1 MFGNKN
7 MNSTNT
13 LQQVSLL
20 MADDDTDDLELM
32 EHAFREVGFESP
44 IKSFTDGIAVLDY
57 LLKRKENSAAV
68 VLLDLNMPKQNGKEI
83 LDKIRHHPE
92 LANVSVI
99 VYSTSNAREDIL
111 EAYEL
116 GCNAY
121 IVKPNCYNEIRKIA
135 KGIKKLWFDANNLIK
150 FRLAL
155 PGF

>member
-1 MFGNKN
+1 MD
-7 MNSTNT
+7 STNT
-13 LQQVSLL
+13 LQQVNLL
-20 MADDDTDDLELM
+20 IADDDTDDLELM

-44 IKSFTDGIAVLDY
+44 IKSFTDGTAVLDY
-57 LLKRKENSAAV
+57 LLKRNEYSAAV
-68 VLLDLNMPKQNGKEI
+68 VLLDLNMPRQNGKEI
-83 LDKIRHHPE
+83 LNKIRHRPE

-111 EAYEL
+111 EAYKL

-121 IVKPNCYNEIRKIA
+121 VVKPNCYNEITKIA